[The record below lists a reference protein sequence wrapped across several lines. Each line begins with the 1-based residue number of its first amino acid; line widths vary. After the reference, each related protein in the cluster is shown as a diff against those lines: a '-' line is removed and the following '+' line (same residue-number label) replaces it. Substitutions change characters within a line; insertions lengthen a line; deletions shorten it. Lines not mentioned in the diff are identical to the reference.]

1 MNQLE
6 TKSPLPYFTRFLQQR
21 PKDERDAEYYETNK
35 HLAQDIGV
43 KTMYENKYNFWDL
56 VDKAP
61 VELYN
66 KKDKYGLSLDMLWAE
81 DQIDV
86 AYDLA

>member
-1 MNQLE
+1 MK
-6 TKSPLPYFTRFLQQR
+6 KSPLPYFTRFLQER

-35 HLAQDIGV
+35 HLASDIGV
-43 KTMYENKYNFWDL
+43 KTLYENKYNFWAL

-66 KKDKYGLSLDMLWAE
+66 KKDESGISLDILWAE
-81 DQIDV
+81 GQIDL